1 MDVTR
6 IISELRAEREDIE
19 QAIRYLERPET
30 AARPVI
36 AIARPGGVSRRTS
49 SSLKTSRLAAHGSD
63 EPASAA

>member
-6 IISELRAEREDIE
+6 IIAELRAEREDIE
-19 QAIRYLERPET
+19 QAILYLEQPEA

-36 AIARPGGVSRRTS
+36 AIA

>member
-6 IISELRAEREDIE
+6 IIAELRAEREDIE
-19 QAIRYLERPET
+19 QAILYLEQPEA

-36 AIARPGGVSRRTS
+36 AIARTGGPPTRTF
-49 SSLKTSRLAAHGSD
+49 SSLKTSRLAAHGGD

>member
-19 QAIRYLERPET
+19 QAILYLEQPE
-30 AARPVI
+30 APARPVI
-36 AIARPGGVSRRTS
+36 AIDRIGGPPTRKY